1 MKKVKIL
8 EIILAVMMIFAVTVM
23 PSLAD
28 EPVEDVTITS
38 SIFSAGQFAEPEP
51 ATGCVKVDSSQVYDA
66 AMGKSVRRFYSSSY
80 TDKGSAGSEPRIFLA
95 GKNEATSLGGID
107 YSADTYGYVRLT
119 TDLYIDNATNGIA
132 LRFARYDSTTKEL
145 VGASSTGSYYIG
157 IGGSSFSAGKG
168 VSCVCNDLVP
178 RKWQRVVIEIGVDST
193 HKDVNFYV
201 DDVKSETTCTLADNT
216 YGIGTKQGG
225 NFSVLILR
233 GTKGKVYDVRISDF
247 TIKATVSGYN
257 PETSGFTGYNV
268 NEPYVF
274 NNDATLTRAEENNIT
289 VETVQ
294 APQIDS
300 EVYTKK
306 VLHLSS
312 DSFANGTGGYTS
324 GTYAQAG
331 NLPIFSMVSKKEK
344 LGGVDYSDYN
354 YLRVRFNIFVNDSHN
369 GVILKLSRYASDN
382 STVFSPD
389 YVFGIG
395 AIDFS
400 NISYNAAS
408 AETYQCRQLTVGKWN
423 DVLLEL
429 GVQANNA
436 TMKIYVNGEEKSFA
450 EWTNGETPTF
460 GVNNGTGYCG
470 ASANRCGIIPKSGFD
485 KPLDMYLSDVSVTVA
500 KEAYDIESIVY
511 PTVECASE
519 DAVAYGSGIY
529 TRDSSNITNEILTK
543 VNADYAA
550 VLTDL
555 GRVVSYNDS
564 YKTFKYYNIVTKGFI
579 TRINSADY
587 SGEDT
592 DVNAMVINVDGDIN
606 KATLVVAYYKENE
619 GGDGAS
625 LVMAKFFDED
635 ISKLYNDLNETAD
648 KPKENFDFVKV
659 FALRGVGNMRSI
671 GRARSF

>member
-38 SIFSAGQFAEPEP
+38 SWIFSAGEFAESAPE
-51 ATGCVKVDSSQVYDA
+51 TGYVKVDSSQVYDA

-80 TDKGSAGSEPRIFLA
+80 TNQNTAGKEPRFFLA
-95 GKNEATSLGGID
+95 GKKGPVSLGGID
-107 YSADTYGYVRLT
+107 YSANTYGYVRLT

-132 LRFARYDSTTKEL
+132 LRFARYDSTTNEL
-145 VGASSTGSYYIG
+145 VGTTSTGSYYIG
-157 IGGSSFSAGKG
+157 IGGSSFSAGSG
-168 VSCVCNDLVP
+168 VSYVCKDLVP

-201 DDVKSETTCTLADNT
+201 DDVKSATTFTLADT
-216 YGIGTKQGG
+216 YGIGTKDGG
-225 NFSVLILR
+225 NFSVFIPK
-233 GTKGKVYDVRISDF
+233 GTKGNVYDVRISDF

-300 EVYTKK
+300 EVYTKE

-312 DSFANGTGGYTS
+312 NSFANGTGGYTEK
-324 GTYAQAG
+324 TYANAG
-331 NLPIFSMVSKKEK
+331 NLPIFSMVSKEGK

-382 STVFSPD
+382 STVYLPD

-395 AIDFS
+395 ASNFS
-400 NISYNAAS
+400 NISYKAGS
-408 AETYQCRQLTVGKWN
+408 VETYQCRQLTVGKWN

-429 GVQANNA
+429 GVKANDA
-436 TMKIYVNGEEKSFA
+436 TMRIYVNGEEKAIS
-450 EWTNGETPTF
+450 ERENPTF

-500 KEAYDIESIVY
+500 KEAYDIESVVY

-543 VNADYAA
+543 VNANYAA

-564 YKTFKYYNIVTKGFI
+564 YKTFKYYNIVTEGFI

-592 DVNAMVINVDGDIN
+592 DVNAMIINVDGNIN
-606 KATLVVAYYKENE
+606 AAVLFVAYYKNTED
-619 GGDGAS
+619 GPRLVKGDI
-625 LVMAKFFDED
+625 FNED
-635 ISKLYNDLNETAD
+635 ISNLYNDINETSA
-648 KPKENFDFVKV
+648 KPEGDFDFVKV
-659 FALRGVGNMRSI
+659 FMVRDLNKLRSI
-671 GRARSF
+671 GRVQTY